1 MTTPVARITEERL
14 KLWSRRLVEANATP
28 LILIGFGHDQTS
40 GQLVICTLDA
50 EELDKGRIQQYL
62 LWAIQELGK

>member
-1 MTTPVARITEERL
+1 M
-14 KLWSRRLVEANATP
+14 EANATP